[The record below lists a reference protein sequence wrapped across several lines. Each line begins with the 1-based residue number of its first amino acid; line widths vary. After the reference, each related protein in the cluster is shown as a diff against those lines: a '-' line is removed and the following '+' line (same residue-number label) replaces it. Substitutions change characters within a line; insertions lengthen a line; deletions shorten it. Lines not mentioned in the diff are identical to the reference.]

1 MARTSVI
8 CETPEVVRQL
18 TESLKQSE
26 DVGHIGRMKNGFG
39 STAVGRGGYRDIKVN
54 LQPANFAHYV
64 EVQVRGGAGWLFL
77 TSWYGLRRW
86 TVGRGSLW
94 ETRRYPPP
102 PTSRLWVIVGY
113 VCTVPVMI
121 IASLSLTL

>member
-64 EVQVRGGAGWLFL
+64 EVQVRRSRVVVFDMLGMAFQG
-77 TSWYGLRRW
+77 
-86 TVGRGSLW
+86 GSL
-94 ETRRYPPP
+94 TAGLCGTSGVI
-102 PTSRLWVIVGY
+102 PTPGLWVDAG
-113 VCTVPVMI
+113 CAVPVMTV
-121 IASLSLTL
+121 ASLSLAL